1 MARRSQVDG
10 AHGSLQLLDPLAGHP
25 TAPRPAVSADA
36 PARGGAGAA
45 QGLRSADRFDPAE
58 LVARCALRDQRAFA
72 QLYRY
77 SAAKLYGVAL
87 RILRR
92 EDWAQE
98 VLQESFIN
106 IWQHLPEYDA
116 ARSAPMTWMTA
127 IVRNRSLD
135 WLRRPRV
142 DEPNPDYDLLV
153 EMIAD
158 DAPSPEGLVSM
169 GEDARAL
176 AGCMARLSAR
186 QRQLL
191 TLAYLH
197 GLSHSELARR
207 LQQPLGTIKTWTRRA
222 LQELRACMESH
233 GE

>member
-1 MARRSQVDG
+1 MARPPHVG
-10 AHGSLQLLDPLAGHP
+10 AAQASLQLRDHLAGRRIGLRP
-25 TAPRPAVSADA
+25 DPAAPPVSADA
-36 PARGGAGAA
+36 QARSCPD
-45 QGLRSADRFDPAE
+45 QFDPGE
-58 LVARCALRDQRAFA
+58 LMARCALRDQRAFA

-106 IWQHLPEYDA
+106 IWEHLPRYDA

-142 DEPNPDYDLLV
+142 DEPNPEYDLLV

-158 DAPSPEGLVSM
+158 DAPGPEALLSM

-176 AGCMARLSAR
+176 AGCMAGLSAR
-186 QRQLL
+186 QRQVL

-197 GLSHSELARR
+197 GLSHSELAQK

-222 LQELRACMESH
+222 LQELRVCMDSH